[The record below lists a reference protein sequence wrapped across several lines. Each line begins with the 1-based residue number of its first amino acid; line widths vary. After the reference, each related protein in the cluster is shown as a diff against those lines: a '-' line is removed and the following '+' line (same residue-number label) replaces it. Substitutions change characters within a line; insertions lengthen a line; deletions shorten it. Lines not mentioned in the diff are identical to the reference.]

1 MNRKINVGI
10 LSDSPF
16 LTTGYSTISSNIA
29 NILAENGMNVY
40 YFGSN
45 YIGQNLVPGSKFE
58 DGRILNFNIIGQGRE
73 AYFKDLLPTYVKQ
86 FNIDVL
92 FILLD
97 SFMTYP
103 WIMELDLSPS
113 KVIFYFPSDGG
124 SGMPIDCERILRFV
138 HCPVAMAMFGQKQV
152 KDMYG
157 LDTKYIPHA
166 VDIKNYYSMSDIEK
180 NELKQRW
187 GLQGRYVV
195 GCVARNQG
203 RKMMDRVIKTFA
215 LYYKYD
221 TQAVL
226 LLHTDPYDNAQVFP
240 LLSLIHR
247 YGIANRVMFTGTK
260 FFNGFTYKQMNEIYN
275 LMDVFLL
282 TTSGEGFGV
291 PIIEAMACKI
301 PVVCTDYTTTREL
314 VVRNKAGLAIKLVGT
329 EDNENPD
336 VHCNEILDGTITGSW
351 SVERG
356 IPSIKDAC
364 EKLKQLKDNPELRKE
379 MGMNGRQAVMKEY
392 NWDVVGKQWID
403 LIKFLGEK
411 I

>member
-1 MNRKINVGI
+1 
-10 LSDSPF
+10 
-16 LTTGYSTISSNIA
+16 
-29 NILAENGMNVY
+29 
-40 YFGSN
+40 
-45 YIGQNLVPGSKFE
+45 
-58 DGRILNFNIIGQGRE
+58 
-73 AYFKDLLPTYVKQ
+73 
-86 FNIDVL
+86 
-92 FILLD
+92 
-97 SFMTYP
+97 MTYP